1 MHASIEKE
9 IHYNE
14 NSLKKS
20 VYPERSG
27 QLLSY
32 YFRIKY
38 KTDMSNIKYTAT
50 GLLIFVMNIIYPQIQ
65 KCE

>member
-1 MHASIEKE
+1 MKI
-9 IHYNE
+9 
-14 NSLKKS
+14 LLKS

-38 KTDMSNIKYTAT
+38 KTDMSNIKHTAA
-50 GLLIFVMNIIYPQIQ
+50 GLINICNEYYLSTNSE
-65 KCE
+65 CE